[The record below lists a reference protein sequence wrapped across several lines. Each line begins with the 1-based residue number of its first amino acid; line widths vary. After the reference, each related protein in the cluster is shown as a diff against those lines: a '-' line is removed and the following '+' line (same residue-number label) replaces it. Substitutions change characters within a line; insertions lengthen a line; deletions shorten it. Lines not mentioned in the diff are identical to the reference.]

1 MLTENIIQQLKKTNI
16 SADPEKTKERTKEV
30 WKGASKED
38 QEAILSL
45 SGVARTTVQ
54 RVYTTG
60 NISAKLV
67 FSIAQALN
75 LNPLYLIGEADESGE
90 YSIEIIKELLQR
102 YKYTNLLPELEKKER
117 RPRKASKKAADAEP
131 AAPTS
136 EEGKDTPTQVEVEK
150 VTSVEEI
157 KETPSEENKG
167 TPPSEEVEMNTASD
181 PVQDVSGSLSSNEPS
196 DEAQKF
202 IDEMSEEDMIFLMK
216 SIMLRAKAGGQNA
229 ELAKR
234 LKLLLLS

>member
-1 MLTENIIQQLKKTNI
+1 
-16 SADPEKTKERTKEV
+16 
-30 WKGASKED
+30 
-38 QEAILSL
+38 
-45 SGVARTTVQ
+45 
-54 RVYTTG
+54 
-60 NISAKLV
+60 
-67 FSIAQALN
+67 
-75 LNPLYLIGEADESGE
+75 
-90 YSIEIIKELLQR
+90 
-102 YKYTNLLPELEKKER
+102 
-117 RPRKASKKAADAEP
+117 
-131 AAPTS
+131 
-136 EEGKDTPTQVEVEK
+136 VEVEK

-216 SIMLRAKAGGQNA
+216 SIMLRAKAGGENA